1 MENEGR
7 YKVLRRGPHS
17 CYFVMITKE
26 ILKCSYYLRSSAL
39 EELLEKKKK
48 ICIVS
53 SCRYLLPR
61 EIPFPLLNFPSPK
74 KIYSPIP
81 RSIFCPEMPDIC

>member
-7 YKVLRRGPHS
+7 HKVLRRGPHT

-48 ICIVS
+48 
-53 SCRYLLPR
+53 
-61 EIPFPLLNFPSPK
+61 FA
-74 KIYSPIP
+74 
-81 RSIFCPEMPDIC
+81 